1 MCKTAQDM
9 DLQLRFRCCHL
20 VLGNLFILKL
30 LGIINQL
37 HSEVQ

>member
-1 MCKTAQDM
+1 MCKTAQDL
-9 DLQLRFRCCHL
+9 DLQLLFHCCHL
-20 VLGNLFILKL
+20 VLKL